1 MLCDSTPRFVSPSIG
16 PSVRLSVHPS
26 VTLLFL
32 GFCGLRPHC
41 SCPSDQVTS
50 NTAPAYPHATGV
62 AVYPALLYCTLI
74 MTGFTT
80 WEGSQELANHI
91 MEEFWQQ
98 GDDET
103 SKGLTTLD
111 NIEPILD
118 RRQSVN
124 LPSLE
129 VRANTS

>member
-1 MLCDSTPRFVSPSIG
+1 MKITP
-16 PSVRLSVHPS
+16 
-26 VTLLFL
+26 
-32 GFCGLRPHC
+32 
-41 SCPSDQVTS
+41 TS
-50 NTAPAYPHATGV
+50 
-62 AVYPALLYCTLI
+62 
-74 MTGFTT
+74 GFTT

-129 VRANTS
+129 VNRCLKDDDPERVEQS

>member
-1 MLCDSTPRFVSPSIG
+1 M
-16 PSVRLSVHPS
+16 RLRVINF
-26 VTLLFL
+26 FL
-32 GFCGLRPHC
+32 PL
-41 SCPSDQVTS
+41 
-50 NTAPAYPHATGV
+50 
-62 AVYPALLYCTLI
+62 
-74 MTGFTT
+74 GFTT
-80 WEGSQELANHI
+80 WEGSQELANYI

-129 VRANTS
+129 VSSTKEPLKTQDQDWETEEGKSGI